1 MNKYPLSPLDFP
13 LPKTKNNHPDRTLF
27 FFFFL
32 QLLGDNYVQGFGG
45 QFSPRKRCRDLWKDY
60 RLQTQTDGQ
69 PSPRSHWGLCSLDGT
84 SLPLGIQSSHQHDGD
99 VNDIYIAELSQGS
112 NSWSSSSLPGTWVPS
127 KNLYLMPPPFSPS
140 AWPPRESRGQLG
152 TSDASTPHG
161 GCMTSFPL
169 KFSLGHV
176 IQEIISSFYNLGLN

>member
-27 FFFFL
+27 FFFCSFL
-32 QLLGDNYVQGFGG
+32 ETIMCKDLVGNSPPGRDVGICGKIIGF
-45 QFSPRKRCRDLWKDY
+45 
-60 RLQTQTDGQ
+60 RLKLMGK